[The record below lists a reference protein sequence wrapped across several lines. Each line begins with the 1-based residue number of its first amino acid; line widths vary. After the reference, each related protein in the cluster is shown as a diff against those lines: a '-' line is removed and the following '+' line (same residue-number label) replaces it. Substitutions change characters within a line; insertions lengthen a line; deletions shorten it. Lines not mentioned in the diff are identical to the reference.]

1 MNQQTNDDLN
11 HLKIL
16 AICFYVKAGLTA
28 LTALIFSIYVIL
40 GAVFMVADI
49 PQKAGEP
56 PPQLL
61 GGIFAGFGLVL
72 MGIFFILA
80 FLAFYAGRSLSKHKN
95 YTFCLVIAG
104 LVCLSMPLGTIL
116 GIFTIM
122 VLMRDSVKAIFNGQG
137 FQQFGN
143 TPPNWK

>member
-16 AICFYVKAGLTA
+16 SICFYVKAGLTA
-28 LTALIFSIYVIL
+28 LTSLIFSIYVIM

-49 PQKAGEP
+49 PRKAGDP
-56 PPQLL
+56 PPEIM
-61 GGIFAGFGLVL
+61 GGIFAVFGIVL
-72 MGIFFILA
+72 MGIFLILA
-80 FLAFYAGRSLSKHKN
+80 FLAFYAGRSLSKRKN
-95 YTFCLVIAG
+95 YTFCLIIAG

-122 VLMRDSVKAIFNGQG
+122 VLMRDSVKAIFNGQS

-143 TPPNWK
+143 TPPNWQ